1 MTNEHQSTLFPPS
14 GSLFLAIDVCNCAQE
29 PYLFGM
35 ALRAIGNL
43 TRCDENISRVVGFG
57 VIKGIVEGMA
67 ANAEISSVIQL
78 AADVM
83 GNLGSLDDEDGPEG
97 VEVGVKVLKEGLEWR
112 RVSQLSTMGH
122 TRNVYFC
129 ICAVVSMAVSSC
141 TGARRGD

>member
-1 MTNEHQSTLFPPS
+1 
-14 GSLFLAIDVCNCAQE
+14 
-29 PYLFGM
+29 M